1 MPACP
6 RRRLNARAI
15 RALAKVRVCACRE
28 KRAGGG
34 GGEEAGSTWLI
45 VGMSVSKKIDVK
57 PLPLDLKSA
66 VIRSAASLS
75 T

>member
-28 KRAGGG
+28 KRG